1 MPSFATLLV
10 FLWDQVVYIVYWFQ
24 LVFTAFKGFKIIYR
38 HLLRVLSCN
47 TPFQAL
53 TPKSQKE
60 QNKDNINWDT
70 FTFYKLSLPIHLGQ
84 KLEHG
89 QARPSPGS
97 QAIGNRL
104 LVWKQK
110 SQKVN
115 PKPQHSSNPL
125 QAPPARLLTSSP
137 PPCWIAGLYSTGCP
151 KKNATYHFL
160 V

>member
-60 QNKDNINWDT
+60 QNKNNINWDT
-70 FTFYKLSLPIHLGQ
+70 FTFYKLTPPIHLGQ

-97 QAIGNRL
+97 QVIENRL

-115 PKPQHSSNPL
+115 PKPNTPPTPYRLLLPGCWPPHR
-125 QAPPARLLTSSP
+125 PPA
-137 PPCWIAGLYSTGCP
+137 GLQVGKGWGDVHPRT
-151 KKNATYHFL
+151 